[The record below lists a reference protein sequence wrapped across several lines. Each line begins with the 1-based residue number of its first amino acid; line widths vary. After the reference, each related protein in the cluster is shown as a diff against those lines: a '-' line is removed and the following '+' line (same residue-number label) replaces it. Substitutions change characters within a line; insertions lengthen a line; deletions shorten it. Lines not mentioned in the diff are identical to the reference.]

1 MRAERHQGQ
10 PSQLYPSW
18 GPEPQTASNPH
29 LPKTLKHKGCL
40 KHANCWKGCRMA
52 ARASASEPR
61 WDPRALASL
70 PQHSPPWGDA
80 QKNAASA
87 CCWASPAATPSLS
100 SLRYAV
106 CPVAHGHVEN
116 LGILQKGYP
125 LVTLTLITHPLDTRG
140 QNCSE

>member
-1 MRAERHQGQ
+1 MRAERCHGQ

-29 LPKTLKHKGCL
+29 IPKAFKHKGCL

-52 ARASASEPR
+52 ARASASEPQ

-116 LGILQKGYP
+116 SGILQKGYP
-125 LVTLTLITHPLDTRG
+125 LVSLTLITHPLDTRG
-140 QNCSE
+140 QNCNE